1 MIYLNLADIS
11 ADVFAFWRE
20 NDSHEVIYTW
30 DAMLE
35 RTTMTYDRLRPQ
47 SVFERVV
54 MAMVLYGE
62 LEKSGRL
69 N

>member
-30 DAMLE
+30 GAMLE

-62 LEKSGRL
+62 LEESGRL